1 MKNESRFAEAR
12 KFALAAI
19 GSLGEKLRQIADR
32 NHTPQMPDKWAKA
45 RPKNRPSGFKALDK
59 AVVGKFALGRH
70 GNGKS
75 AVDGVTFSPKKDIA
89 KGPANTLSH
98 RQMTLRD
105 KPKSRIARRGHCA

>member
-12 KFALAAI
+12 KFALSAI
-19 GSLGEKLRQIADR
+19 GGMAEKLRQIADR
-32 NHTPQMPDKWAKA
+32 NHAPQMPDKWAKA

-59 AVVGKFALGRH
+59 ALVGKLSLGRH

-75 AVDGVTFSPKKDIA
+75 AIEGVTFSPKKDIG
-89 KGPANTLSH
+89 KGPAHTLSH

-105 KPKSRIARRGHCA
+105 KPKSRIVRRAHYA